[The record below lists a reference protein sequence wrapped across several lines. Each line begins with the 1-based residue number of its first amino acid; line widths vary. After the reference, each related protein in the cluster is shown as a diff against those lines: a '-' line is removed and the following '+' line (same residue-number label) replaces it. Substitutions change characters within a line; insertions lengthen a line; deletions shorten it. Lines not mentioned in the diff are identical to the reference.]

1 MSRSS
6 NGRKP
11 SSKVRPTPIKP
22 GSALYRM
29 LEIIARE
36 VAEALAAES
45 ASSCK
50 STRKR

>member
-1 MSRSS
+1 MSRPH
-6 NGRKP
+6 NGRRP

-22 GSALYRM
+22 GSALYRL

-36 VAEALAAES
+36 VAEALAAE
-45 ASSCK
+45 APSSRK